1 MLELPVLSALLI
13 QYGYIGI
20 FAGVIVGGEI
30 LLLASGFLAAQGYFN
45 VFWVIFLATVAV
57 ILVDIIWYILG
68 RFGEKALVTRLQKIL
83 IGKKEKTMGLD
94 QLLKKHASK
103 TILLVRFV
111 YGVRAMVLILAGA
124 LRMHFGK
131 FVLLNIIGSLV
142 WATTMTL
149 LGYFFGESWQVLRQY
164 VQNSVLFVT
173 LVFVIGIIVISIVML
188 LKKQLFKVVKEEEI
202 KK

>member
-1 MLELPVLSALLI
+1 MLEISALSAILI

-30 LLLASGFLAAQGYFN
+30 LLLAAGFLAAQGYFN
-45 VFWVIFLATVAV
+45 VVWVIFFATIAV
-57 ILVDIIWYILG
+57 LLVDIVWYVIG
-68 RFGEKALVTRLQKIL
+68 RFGEKALVNRLQKVL
-83 IGKKEKTMGLD
+83 IGKKEKAVGLD

-124 LRMHFGK
+124 LRINFGK
-131 FVLLNIIGSLV
+131 FLLLNAVGSFV
-142 WATTMTL
+142 WATVMTF

-164 VQNSVLFVT
+164 VQNSILFVT
-173 LVFVIGIIVISIVML
+173 LIVVVGVIVIFIVMY
-188 LKKQLFKVVKEEEI
+188 LKKQLFKVVEEET
-202 KK
+202 K

>member
-30 LLLASGFLAAQGYFN
+30 LLLAAGFLAAQNYFN
-45 VFWVIFLATVAV
+45 VFWVIFLATIAV
-57 ILVDIIWYILG
+57 ILVDILWYILG
-68 RFGEKALVTRLQKIL
+68 RFGEKALIKRLQKIL
-83 IGKKEKTMGLD
+83 IGKKEKTIGLD

-131 FVLLNIIGSLV
+131 FLLLNAIGSLV

-149 LGYFFGESWQVLRQY
+149 LGYFFGASWQVLRQY
-164 VQNSVLFVT
+164 VQNGVLFVT
-173 LVFVIGIIVISIVML
+173 LIFLIGIIVISIVMI
-188 LKKQLFKVVKEEEI
+188 LKKQLFKVVEKEEI

>member
-30 LLLASGFLAAQGYFN
+30 LLLAAGFLAAQGYFN
-45 VFWVIFLATVAV
+45 VFSVIFLATIAV
-57 ILVDIIWYILG
+57 ILVDILWYILG
-68 RFGEKALVTRLQKIL
+68 RFGEKALVTRLQKVL
-83 IGKKEKTMGLD
+83 IGKKEKTVGLD

-131 FVLLNIIGSLV
+131 FVLLNVIGSLV

-173 LVFVIGIIVISIVML
+173 LIFVIGIIVISIVMF
-188 LKKQLFKVVKEEEI
+188 LKKQLFKVVEKE
-202 KK
+202 K